1 MGGRAAQLP
10 FLTYLRH
17 GGGAPQASPSPRTVA
32 PIPASET
39 QTPLG
44 GGTHRLSQLSSHFLH
59 HISCSC
65 PWPVSGPRFPCETLS
80 PCLSEPPPF
89 TLSPSH
95 HMADH
100 SALPPDP
107 LNTLAVGLSLPKTLS
122 HEICFSITACFPAS
136 SLASAP
142 AVPFPLSCVRW

>member
-17 GGGAPQASPSPRTVA
+17 GGGAPKPLPPPGQSPQSLLL
-32 PIPASET
+32 
-39 QTPLG
+39 TPLG
-44 GGTHRLSQLSSHFLH
+44 GGTHRLSQFSSHFLH